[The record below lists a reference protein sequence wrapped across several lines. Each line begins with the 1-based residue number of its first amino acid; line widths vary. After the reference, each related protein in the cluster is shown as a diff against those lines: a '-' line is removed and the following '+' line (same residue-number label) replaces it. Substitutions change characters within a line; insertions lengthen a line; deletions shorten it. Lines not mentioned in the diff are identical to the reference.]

1 MRIVAATKILK
12 ANDQVAAENRA
23 LLSAAGVCCVNVL
36 GSPGSG
42 KTTLIEALLKH
53 FAGRVRTAVI
63 EGDIA
68 GTIDAE
74 RIEALGVPALQI
86 NTEGACHLDAPMIA
100 AALRELDLGSVQL
113 LLVENVGNLVCPA
126 SFDLGEHLRM
136 VVLSVSEGDD
146 KAVKYP
152 AVFQSAQA
160 LCVTKLDLSP
170 YTNFNLPRITADVQR
185 LNPRARCF
193 QVAALRGEGIAA
205 VAEWLVEHLQTDKP
219 GFRPGIE
226 Q

>member
-1 MRIVAATKILK
+1 MRIVAAKKILK
-12 ANDQVAAENRA
+12 ANDQVAAKNRD
-23 LLSAAGVCCVNVL
+23 LLSGAGVCCVNVL

-42 KTTLIEALLKH
+42 KTTFIEALLKH
-53 FAGRVRTAVI
+53 FGGRIRAAVI

-86 NTEGACHLDAPMIA
+86 NTEGACHLDAPMVA
-100 AALRELDLGSVQL
+100 AALRELDLNGVQL
-113 LLVENVGNLVCPA
+113 LFIENVGNLVCPA
-126 SFDLGEHLRM
+126 SFDLGEHLRI

-160 LCVTKLDLSP
+160 VCITKTDLSP
-170 YTNFNLPRITADVQR
+170 YIDFNLSRIMADVRR
-185 LNPRARCF
+185 LNPGASCF
-193 QVAALRGEGIAA
+193 QVAALRGEGVPA
-205 VAEWLVEHLQTDKP
+205 VAEWLAEHLHTGRSDFGHSGQK
-219 GFRPGIE
+219 
-226 Q
+226 